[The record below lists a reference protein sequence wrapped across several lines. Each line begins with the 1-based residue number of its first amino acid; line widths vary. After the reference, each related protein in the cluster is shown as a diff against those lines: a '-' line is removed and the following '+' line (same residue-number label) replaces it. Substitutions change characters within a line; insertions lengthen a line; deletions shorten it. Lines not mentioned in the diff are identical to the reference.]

1 MSLHKSLVT
10 KSALT
15 RQRNVLTREER
26 IARLIKEGKLKEGES
41 IFGLPKVA
49 PIRMKKRVKEKKK
62 KEEEGA
68 LAGVPGAE
76 GAAVP
81 GAAAAP
87 AAGAGK
93 ATPTAGKAA
102 PAAGKGATAAP
113 KAAAPKG
120 AAPKGEKPS
129 KK

>member
-26 IARLIKEGKLKEGES
+26 IARLVKEGKLNQGES
-41 IFGLPKVA
+41 IYGLPKVA

-68 LAGVPGAE
+68 LAGIPGAE
-76 GAAVP
+76 GAAP
-81 GAAAAP
+81 GA
-87 AAGAGK
+87 
-93 ATPTAGKAA
+93 TA
-102 PAAGKGATAAP
+102 PAAGKSAPAAGKAAAAP
-113 KAAAPKG
+113 KA